1 MASCLVRRS
10 FLTRGVRF
18 PSQASN
24 WRVALT
30 TFIVRHDRGRSLGSQ
45 TDARSKSERQILRQL
60 QGFSSRA
67 DLPPAIDNES
77 AQTRCLRC
85 NTLHAQDTAGK
96 LFVFDICAFG
106 LCLAPGF

>member
-30 TFIVRHDRGRSLGSQ
+30 TFIVRHDRGRKLG
-45 TDARSKSERQILRQL
+45 KS
-60 QGFSSRA
+60 
-67 DLPPAIDNES
+67 NES

-85 NTLHAQDTAGK
+85 NTLHTGDGAAKLVVLTFVRLVTA
-96 LFVFDICAFG
+96 LLLDQCQASRSS
-106 LCLAPGF
+106 LCKWQSKQ

>member
-10 FLTRGVRF
+10 LLTRGVRF

-30 TFIVRHDRGRSLGSQ
+30 TFIVRHDKGGSWGSQ
-45 TDARSKSERQILRQL
+45 TDARQNQNARILRQL
-60 QGFSSRA
+60 RGFLSKA
-67 DLPPAIDNES
+67 ALPPATDNES

-85 NTLHAQDTAGK
+85 NTLPIRKKAGK
-96 LFVFDICAFG
+96 LFVLIFCGRG
-106 LCLAPGF
+106 LCLA